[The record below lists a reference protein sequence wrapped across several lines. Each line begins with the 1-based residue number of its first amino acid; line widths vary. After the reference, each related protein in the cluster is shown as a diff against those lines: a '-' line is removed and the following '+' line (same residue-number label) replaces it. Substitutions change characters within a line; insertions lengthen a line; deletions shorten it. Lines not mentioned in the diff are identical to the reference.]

1 MTTDK
6 IKMIIGEQIFDF
18 WQNCH
23 DISHLNRARKEL
35 FNELHVVPMTQDMQ
49 DKLVAEY
56 ELLCKRCGIYEPLD
70 FGKIN
75 KKGKL

>member
-6 IKMIIGEQIFDF
+6 IKMIIGEHIFNF

-23 DISHLNRARKEL
+23 DINRLNAARKEL
-35 FNELHVVPMTQDMQ
+35 FFELHNLPMTYDIQ
-49 DKLVAEY
+49 DKYVAEY

-75 KKGKL
+75 KNRM